1 MVNIDPSLYQKSQEE
16 EYAESRAR
24 RLIKAYNVWQK
35 YQTSASPSPPHT
47 TCTPACTLLSLDNV
61 CICVHSGQVVA
72 QRDQKPHTC
81 PGPFVFPTP
90 PCLVAVKN
98 GWTCTLSGRFFDD
111 LPFDD
116 RVPRSSNG
124 ALQNDNRFDRH
135 LQLESEGLG
144 AWNEMGAWDNPVL
157 QRLQREVW
165 REEEA
170 AEEEQTNQ
178 QRAMEILNQNKPID
192 LEMRALRDTLLQL
205 TKRAVDTV
213 IFDFVAEPIRL
224 DVAKA
229 AMHYFLELRFHNA
242 ANLFPPDVT
251 RPYNLTY
258 HTFALVYLCADP
270 DKRARQGLPHWP
282 DVTFDSVQAE
292 SDLGQLGPVVGM
304 REFPT
309 RNITVAKASLRK
321 GILAIADKIVHYQPF
336 VETPS
341 HFGREC
347 LLWAHEFGVAKQRQV
362 KSQTNT
368 KKKKKKKKVKL
379 G

>member
-1 MVNIDPSLYQKSQEE
+1 
-16 EYAESRAR
+16 
-24 RLIKAYNVWQK
+24 
-35 YQTSASPSPPHT
+35 
-47 TCTPACTLLSLDNV
+47 
-61 CICVHSGQVVA
+61 
-72 QRDQKPHTC
+72 
-81 PGPFVFPTP
+81 
-90 PCLVAVKN
+90 
-98 GWTCTLSGRFFDD
+98 
-111 LPFDD
+111 
-116 RVPRSSNG
+116 
-124 ALQNDNRFDRH
+124 
-135 LQLESEGLG
+135 
-144 AWNEMGAWDNPVL
+144 MGAWGDPLL

-170 AEEEQTNQ
+170 AEEEQTNNQQQ
-178 QRAMEILNQNKPID
+178 QRAMEILNQNRPID

-213 IFDFVAEPIRL
+213 IFDFVSDQVRL

-229 AMHYFLELRFHNA
+229 AIHYFLELRFHNA
-242 ANLFPPDVT
+242 ANLFPRDVT

-321 GILAIADKIVHYQPF
+321 GVLAIADKIVHYQPF
-336 VETPS
+336 TETPS

-362 KSQTNT
+362 KPS

-379 G
+379 E